1 MEEGPTEVPSLFM
14 ISVVVFHFSREGDKG
29 EGRTRDQG
37 ETASEDLR
45 FEHIH

>member
-1 MEEGPTEVPSLFM
+1 MEEGPTEVPIPITL
-14 ISVVVFHFSREGDKG
+14 SVVVFHFSREGDKG
-29 EGRTRDQG
+29 KGGAGDQG